1 MFRDDEEWFLEVAE
15 RLLEIHSLEEL
26 FDMNDV
32 TSIAVLAHLLEAGVL
47 EIPEWLNVGNNSG
60 VFEED
65 E

>member
-32 TSIAVLAHLLEAGVL
+32 TDIAVLAHLLEAGVL